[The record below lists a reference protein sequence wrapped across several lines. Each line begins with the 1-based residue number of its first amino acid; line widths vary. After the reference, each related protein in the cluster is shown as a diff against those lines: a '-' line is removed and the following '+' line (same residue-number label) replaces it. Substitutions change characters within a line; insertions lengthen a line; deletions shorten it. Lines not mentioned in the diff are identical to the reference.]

1 MNHLNDLKSIYATLN
16 KESSKQMPESIS
28 QKMENL
34 LSKWSQ
40 LEKSN
45 DDNLTSMSIYAGSLN
60 QPTTQS
66 ITDLKSPMSP
76 TLSQPTVSNSI
87 ESMAFQAEKTI
98 STNAIANTFTE
109 TKISKENTQSSELNN
124 AKTESKEDELPSQTK
139 EFSKEKSEN
148 FDQFFTNKDIVQL
161 EQSHL
166 ISLNNT
172 DDLNSDEIQ
181 KPSSLIQEDSVKA
194 VSNMNTLAND
204 EIEMISNDLFDWL
217 LWIDHTLDS
226 QVNLLI

>member
-1 MNHLNDLKSIYATLN
+1 
-16 KESSKQMPESIS
+16 MPESIS

>member
-1 MNHLNDLKSIYATLN
+1 
-16 KESSKQMPESIS
+16 
-28 QKMENL
+28 MENL

>member
-1 MNHLNDLKSIYATLN
+1 
-16 KESSKQMPESIS
+16 
-28 QKMENL
+28 
-34 LSKWSQ
+34 
-40 LEKSN
+40 
-45 DDNLTSMSIYAGSLN
+45 MSIYAGSLN